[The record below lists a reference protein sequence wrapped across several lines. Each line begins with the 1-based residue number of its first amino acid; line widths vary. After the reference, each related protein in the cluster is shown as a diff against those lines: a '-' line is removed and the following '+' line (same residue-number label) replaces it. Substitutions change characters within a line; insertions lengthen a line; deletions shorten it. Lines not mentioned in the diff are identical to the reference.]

1 MFLLWLRVATV
12 LYAAASL
19 TALPAVLYGRP
30 NWRRFCIPLAV
41 GAIFFHFV
49 SFAEMLNAA
58 HHLRPVGM
66 NEVQALLALLI
77 SGLFLLLWFVYRT
90 FSFGLF
96 ALPLSF
102 FLLFIPALGPDRYT
116 FSSGIVRGG
125 WIFIHITLL
134 LAAYAALIFSL
145 LASLL
150 YLLQERRLKSKHP
163 LAMFPWLPP
172 LETMDQIAYLT
183 LLIGFP
189 CMTVGLVIG
198 SFIAQE
204 SVGTAYFSDPKVIA
218 AFVMWVLYCLLLF
231 VRRST
236 GLRGRR
242 AAYLSSAVL
251 FGMVCVWIA
260 NLFSHVHRYTA
271 P

>member
-30 NWRRFCIPLAV
+30 NWRRFCLPLAV

-49 SFAEMLNAA
+49 SFIEMLAA
-58 HHLRPVGM
+58 GHHLMPEGM
-66 NEVQALLALLI
+66 NEVQSLLGLLI
-77 SGLFLLLWFVYRT
+77 SALFLLLWFVYRT

-96 ALPLSF
+96 ALPLTF
-102 FLLFIPALGPDRYT
+102 FLVFVPSLGPDRYT
-116 FSSGIVRGG
+116 FSSSIVRGG
-125 WIFIHITLL
+125 WIFVHIILL
-134 LAAYAALIFSL
+134 LAAIAALIFSL

-163 LAMFPWLPP
+163 LQMLTWLPP
-172 LETMDQIAYLT
+172 LETMDQIAYIT
-183 LLIGFP
+183 LVIGFP
-189 CMTVGLVIG
+189 CMTVGLFIG
-198 SFIAQE
+198 SLIAQE
-204 SVGTAYFSDPKVIA
+204 SVGARYFYDPKVIA
-218 AFVMWVLYCLLLF
+218 TFVMWVIYCALLL

-242 AAYLSSAVL
+242 AAYFSSAVL